1 MKNLTGVKLVP
12 SNNNNTRPVYLVD
25 GARTPFLKARGKP
38 GLFSAIELALG
49 ATNPLLLR
57 QPFEASDL
65 DEVIY
70 GCMMPSADEANIARI
85 LALRIGGGDKLTAYT
100 VQRNCASGLQAID
113 NAVRNISHGYA
124 DLILAGGVDAMSRA
138 PLLLHQDMVHW
149 LANWNKA
156 RSTGAK
162 LKALSQIRSHHFSPI
177 IALLRGLTDPVVGL
191 NMGQTAENLAWR
203 FEISREQMDKY
214 AVQSHLRLSAAMEAG
229 KLDEIETLYSQSG
242 EAFSHDDGV
251 RPDSSVEKIAK
262 LKPFFDKP
270 YGKITPAN
278 SSQITDGASSV
289 IIASEAAI
297 KKHKLTPIAKL
308 NPAQWAGLDPAQ
320 MGLGPAYAIAK
331 TLRAHQLIMEN
342 IDYWEINEAFAA
354 QVQACVIALND
365 ETFCREELHFK
376 KAAGEIPMDK
386 LNVDGGAIA
395 LGHPVGSSG
404 ARIVLHLAQVLQREN
419 ASKGIATLCIGGGQG
434 GAMLLEAPG
443 GSR

>member
-1 MKNLTGVKLVP
+1 VP

-203 FEISREQMDKY
+203 FEISREQMDQY

-229 KLDEIETLYSQSG
+229 KLDEIETLYSLTG

-278 SSQITDGASSV
+278 SSQITDGASSL

-354 QVQACVIALND
+354 QVQACVMALND

-404 ARIVLHLAQVLQREN
+404 ARIVLHLAHILQREK
-419 ASKGIATLCIGGGQG
+419 ATKGIATLCIGGGQG
-434 GAMLLEAPG
+434 GAMLIEAPG